1 MHIASCEQL
10 EDCIHTQLGAVVTA
24 YFLSVNHRPNLEA
37 GRRGPFQKLS
47 FDIDFFQNPRPENKP
62 EK

>member
-1 MHIASCEQL
+1 MNSFDRYFGGPVRIASREQL

-37 GRRGPFQKLS
+37 AWRGFKK
-47 FDIDFFQNPRPENKP
+47 IK
-62 EK
+62 